1 MLNITDTHIH
11 LQDFNHDF
19 ALELLSLATI
29 KNLILVS
36 ANCNDFEKISNLYK
50 TSPQKITPSFGYH
63 PWEALKPYS
72 LELLK
77 TYLTSHPSSLIG
89 EIGLDGIK
97 TPPSLEQH
105 KLFSSQLSLAK
116 ILKRPVIIHG
126 AKANPELYKYRLE
139 LSSIKYVYHSFPA
152 NLELLKFL
160 ISTEAY
166 IGLGSSFINSP
177 KAQTLIS
184 YLPKDK
190 ILFETDAPYQTKQET
205 YLSTCQSNLI
215 ILSKLLNISPDNL
228 EQTLSNNF
236 KEFIKC

>member
-1 MLNITDTHIH
+1 MPNITDTHIH

-19 ALELLSLATI
+19 ALELLSLASI

-36 ANCNDFEKISNLYK
+36 ANCNDFEKISTLHK
-50 TSPQKITPSFGYH
+50 TSPQKITPAFGYH
-63 PWEALKPYS
+63 PWQALTPYS

-77 TYLTSHPSSLIG
+77 TYLIKNKTSLIG

-105 KLFSSQLSLAK
+105 ELFSSQLSLAK

-126 AKANPELYKYRLE
+126 AKANSELYKYRSL

-177 KAQTLIS
+177 KAQNLIS

-215 ILSKLLNISPDNL
+215 TLAKLLNISPNNL